1 MIMFP
6 KVAPLRWYVWV
17 ARKISKL

>member
-6 KVAPLRWYVWV
+6 KGAPFRWYVWV